1 MVDAGHRARQLDLA
15 VEDIDAVVHHGR
27 FAVVDWSRDRGI
39 FDVGRGTDLESAIA
53 ICRLHAGH
61 DDFMY
66 FEHGV
71 TIALIMGGDSN
82 P

>member
-1 MVDAGHRARQLDLA
+1 MMYDGVDVLNGKIKLPRSMPCINQD
-15 VEDIDAVVHHGR
+15 